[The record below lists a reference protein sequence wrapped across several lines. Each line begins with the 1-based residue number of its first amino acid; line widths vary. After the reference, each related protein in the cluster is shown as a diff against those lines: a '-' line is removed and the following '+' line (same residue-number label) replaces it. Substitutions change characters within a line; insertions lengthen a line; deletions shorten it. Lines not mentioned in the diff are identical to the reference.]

1 MLPMSLEDA
10 EQPTLDLL
18 AATLAAVSNCWPK
31 VGEQNAHDLDQS
43 AVDAMR
49 FSLNESDFGG
59 VVVIGE
65 GEKDEAPMLFNGEK
79 LGRGEPLWDV
89 AVDPVDG
96 TKLAAKGVPGA
107 VSVIAVSERGTMLDC
122 HDVYYMKKIVAGP
135 DARGWLDIDAPTEQ
149 NIRQLAKA
157 KGLEVSEISVAVI
170 NKPRNAQ
177 VIKEV
182 LDAGANW
189 VRFEEG
195 DIANAVASAIEGSG
209 VDMLLG
215 VGGSPEGVV
224 TACAIKA
231 LGGFMQGLLAPQTPD
246 EIERAM
252 MSGLPLGK
260 KLELEDMVGGNRQ
273 IFVMTG
279 ITDAPLVNGVRF
291 EDGKEQLQ
299 SLIIDSDLPDIR
311 RVDLSLEG

>member
-1 MLPMSLEDA
+1 MSLEDA

-18 AATLAAVSNCWPK
+18 AATLAAVSNCWPL
-31 VGEQNAHDLDQS
+31 VGEDRKDDLDQA

-49 FSLNESDFGG
+49 FSLNEADFGG

-65 GEKDEAPMLFNGEK
+65 GEKDEAPMLFNGEH
-79 LGRGEPLWDV
+79 LGKGEPLWDV

-96 TKLAAKGVPGA
+96 TKLAARGVPGS

-122 HDVYYMKKIVAGP
+122 HDVYYMKKIVAG
-135 DARGWLDIDAPTEQ
+135 AEAKGYLDIDYSVSQ
-149 NIRQLAKA
+149 NLTQLARA
-157 KGLEVSEISVAVI
+157 KGVEVSELRVAVI

-177 VIKEV
+177 VIAEV
-182 LDAGANW
+182 MAAGAQW
-189 VRFEEG
+189 VKFEEG
-195 DIANAVASAIEGSG
+195 DIANAVAAAIGGSG
-209 VDMLLG
+209 VHLLLG
-215 VGGSPEGVV
+215 VGGAPEGVV

-252 MSGLPLGK
+252 MAGLPLGQ
-260 KLELEDMVGGNRQ
+260 KLDLDDLVGGERQ

-291 EDGKEQLQ
+291 EDGKQQLQ
-299 SLIIDSDLPDIR
+299 SLIIDSALPDVR